1 MITPTLVSELTLKG
15 SPTSL
20 YRESNMDPY
29 LHTIIAVV
37 MLYAFYLV
45 GNFLGKQRGVE
56 ATLIWAINHGLCT
69 EEDLRKLNEK
79 LSEEE

>member
-1 MITPTLVSELTLKG
+1 
-15 SPTSL
+15 
-20 YRESNMDPY
+20 MDPY
-29 LHTIIAVV
+29 LHTIIA
-37 MLYAFYLV
+37 MALLYVFYFA